1 MARREVA
8 TFESIQ
14 TDLQDRENDIAA
26 ILPKHIPPER
36 FQAAALAAI
45 KQNTGLL
52 SCTPRT
58 LFGAITFAAQD
69 GLMPDGR
76 EGYIGKYSTKV
87 KKVIDGQ
94 QREVW
99 EDHANW
105 NPMYFGMKKRAREID
120 EIVVS
125 AAVVYSN
132 DYFLWRQGDDEVL
145 EHTATPLGEDRGE
158 RIGCYAIFRREG
170 VILHREVMTVDEIE
184 AVRAISKQPE
194 GLMWGQFTDEAWKKS
209 VGRRGFKSVPSSPAM
224 DQILARDDQNFVV
237 DETARLAIAEAG
249 AHQAG
254 QQRLP
259 PPTVGAAPDPRSRR
273 QPAEVVAGR
282 REAPPPAVQ
291 RRGAGY
297 EDESEAEA
305 QHHDD
310 PEDERDEADAET
322 QTADKGGQEVEHEPD
337 AGETVS
343 EPKWFLAKD
352 GSGVYECHGGDPG
365 STEAKKALYAK
376 LSADLQPTDAEW
388 TKDEA
393 SIALEI
399 AEANRELIGTL
410 RKPQREKL
418 EALWAAIPT
427 EWPDTLV

>member
-14 TDLQDRENDIAA
+14 NDLQDRENDIAA

-94 QREVW
+94 KREVW

-120 EIVVS
+120 EILVS

-132 DYFLWRQGDDEVL
+132 DYFLWRQGDDEAL

-224 DQILARDDQNFVV
+224 DQILARDDQNFVL
-237 DETARLAIAEAG
+237 DPNERALIGAPEAQETG
-249 AHQAG
+249 S
-254 QQRLP
+254 QRLP
-259 PPTVGAAPDPRSRR
+259 PPRVGAAPDPRSRR
-273 QPAEVVAGR
+273 QPAEVVSGP

-297 EDESEAEA
+297 EEEPEDLHDEDEQDGTEAEA
-305 QHHDD
+305 
-310 PEDERDEADAET
+310 ET
-322 QTADKGGQEVEHEPD
+322 ASEGEQEQEPD

-343 EPKWFLAKD
+343 EPQWFQAKD
-352 GSGVYECHGGDPG
+352 GSGLYECHGGDPT
-365 STEAKKALYAK
+365 SAEAKKVLYER
-376 LSADLQPTDAEW
+376 LRQDFEPRDWTADEV
-388 TKDEA
+388 
-393 SIALEI
+393 SIALDI

-418 EALWAAIPT
+418 EAMWAAIPS
-427 EWPDTLV
+427 DKLV